1 MVNMAKQMRQI
12 ETAYMRVIA
21 HIAIF
26 TMLAFQLST
35 MALAQENSLQQQLL
49 SRSSEEVRALD
60 EGLQRFALEQVAL
73 ALGPDQQGGEVALSQ
88 LTTMIMAL
96 EPGSWRGEEIG
107 RLGEI
112 HAVWGNL
119 EESRRLFRQSALLIS
134 ENTEDPYEEARMLDQ
149 LARRQ
154 AEVSD
159 LSGLIGTFSGIG
171 LSETGLDRAVLL
183 VQAFAE
189 AGDIASAEAIVRY
202 YDSARGTIQ
211 WIQWRLPCQLAIAD
225 AYRHTGSP
233 GEARQILVQLARDLQ
248 ESNRDGVTYGSLLPL
263 LTEALHVNG
272 QVNEAVS
279 LLEFAKSSNYSHTSE
294 WSPTGSLISIA
305 ESYQIIGDEVS
316 LRIDRGLPVEHEPTT
331 QLRSPQA
338 TSETRDTGRRISSPF
353 VRTARTKMTLLC
365 SDPFP
370 PGSTPGRARAT
381 LSR

>member
-1 MVNMAKQMRQI
+1 MVNMARQMRQI

-26 TMLAFQLST
+26 TMLAFQLSP
-35 MALAQENSLQQQLL
+35 MALAHENSLQQQLL
-49 SRSSEEVRALD
+49 SRSSEEVQALD

-88 LTTMIMAL
+88 LTTLIMAL

-112 HAVWGNL
+112 HAVWGNI

-189 AGDIASAEAIVRY
+189 AGDIASA
-202 YDSARGTIQ
+202 
-211 WIQWRLPCQLAIAD
+211 
-225 AYRHTGSP
+225 
-233 GEARQILVQLARDLQ
+233 
-248 ESNRDGVTYGSLLPL
+248 
-263 LTEALHVNG
+263 
-272 QVNEAVS
+272 
-279 LLEFAKSSNYSHTSE
+279 
-294 WSPTGSLISIA
+294 
-305 ESYQIIGDEVS
+305 
-316 LRIDRGLPVEHEPTT
+316 
-331 QLRSPQA
+331 
-338 TSETRDTGRRISSPF
+338 
-353 VRTARTKMTLLC
+353 
-365 SDPFP
+365 
-370 PGSTPGRARAT
+370 
-381 LSR
+381 